1 MTAPQFRPLK
11 FGVTRVNLR
20 NGTDGTRY
28 LQADQ
33 DLQAFPD
40 RLTDRLQHW
49 AQVKPEH
56 SFMARRIQ
64 QADGTLGDWQHI
76 SYAQAWQT
84 ARNIA
89 QGLIDRGLNA
99 ERPVVILSEN
109 SLEHALLALG
119 CLVAGVPYVPT
130 SPPYSLVSVDYDK
143 LKHVLSTVTPGMV
156 FASDARYA
164 KAIAATVSDD
174 MEVVMVEGDVPGRSV
189 TAFESLCSQPATPA
203 VDAAMAATGPD
214 TIAKFLFTSGSTK
227 LPKAVINTNRLWC
240 ANQQQM
246 AQSMPVLAEQELVLV
261 DWLPWNHTFGGNHNF
276 GMTVFHGGTLYI
288 DDGKPTPALMH
299 ETLRNL
305 REIAP
310 TVYFN
315 VPTGFEAIAH
325 AMQTD
330 DQLRKTLLSRVQMF
344 FYAGAALAQPI
355 WDSLYASQEREV
367 GERIV
372 MGTGLGMTE
381 SGPFGIFVTNP
392 FVQAGD
398 LGVPTPGLELKL
410 VNMQGKTEV
419 RYRGPNITPGYWRNP
434 EETASAFDEE
444 GFFKTGDAVQ
454 WIDETDVHLGLKFD
468 GRIAEDFKLATGTF
482 VSVGPLRAK
491 IIAAGAPFIQDAVL
505 TGINLKEVGAMIFPT
520 PAVRALSGLPADA
533 PLADVLAS
541 APVLAKF
548 QDIVNTLAQT
558 STGSANRIARLCLL
572 SEPPTIDKGE
582 ITDKGS
588 INQRSVLTHRAD
600 TVAALH
606 ADTLHDIKEE
616 KMASKGFFNAFADVW
631 MHDGVR
637 TPMVDYC
644 GSLGHISPTDLGIKA
659 AREALK
665 RAGIAA
671 SEIGSVITGNMAPGD
686 FDQFV
691 LPRHIGLY
699 AGVPQEVPA
708 IMVQRICGTGFELFR
723 QAGEQIEAGVCEAA
737 LVVGTES
744 MTRNPIAA
752 FDHRTGFKLGAPV
765 GFKDFM
771 WEALKDP
778 AAGINMIQTAENLAK
793 KYSITREEVDQFA
806 SDSFAKAVA
815 AQAEGFHAGEI
826 VPVVTEKFELEGY
839 VSR

>member
-11 FGVTRVNLR
+11 FGVTRVSLR
-20 NGTDGTRY
+20 DGTPGTRY

-33 DLQAFPD
+33 ALRAYPD

-49 AQVKPEH
+49 AQVKP
-56 SFMARRIQ
+56 SQTFMARRVKQ
-64 QADGTLGDWQHI
+64 SDGSLGDWHHI
-76 SYAQAWQT
+76 TYAQAWET
-84 ARNIA
+84 ARSIA
-89 QGLIDRGLNA
+89 QSLLDRGLSA

-119 CLVAGVPYVPT
+119 CLIAGVPYVPT

-143 LKHVLSTVTPGMV
+143 LHHVMRTVTPGLV

-164 KAIAATVSDD
+164 KAIAATVGDD
-174 MEVVMVEGDVPGRSV
+174 MEVVMVDGSMTGRHV
-189 TAFESLCSQPATPA
+189 TTFDSLCKTDATPA
-203 VDAAMAATGPD
+203 VHAAMAATGPD

-227 LPKAVINTNRLWC
+227 MPKAVINTNRLWC

-246 AQSMPVLAEQELVLV
+246 AQSMPVLAENELVLV

-315 VPTGFEAIAH
+315 VPTGFEAIAN
-325 AMQTD
+325 AMKTD
-330 DQLRKTLLSRVQMF
+330 DLLRKTLLSRVQMF

-355 WDSLYASQEREV
+355 WDSLYESQEREV

-410 VNMQGKTEV
+410 VDTEGKTEV
-419 RYRGPNITPGYWRNP
+419 RYRGPNITPGYWRAP
-434 EETASAFDEE
+434 HETAEAFDEE
-444 GFFKTGDAVQ
+444 GFFKTGDAVK

-491 IIAAGAPFIQDAVL
+491 IIAAGAPFIQDVVL
-505 TGINLKEVGAMIFPT
+505 TGINLKEVGAMVFPT
-520 PAVRALSGLPADA
+520 PALRPLSGLPADA
-533 PLADVLAS
+533 PWPDVLAS
-541 APVLAKF
+541 APVQAKF
-548 QDIVNTLAQT
+548 QEIVNTLAR
-558 STGSANRIARLCLL
+558 SATGSANRIARLCLL

-588 INQRSVLTHRAD
+588 INQRSVLAHRAD

-606 ADTLHDIKEE
+606 ADTLHHIVKPKSLKEL
-616 KMASKGFFNAFADVW
+616 
-631 MHDGVR
+631 
-637 TPMVDYC
+637 T
-644 GSLGHISPTDLGIKA
+644 
-659 AREALK
+659 
-665 RAGIAA
+665 
-671 SEIGSVITGNMAPGD
+671 
-686 FDQFV
+686 
-691 LPRHIGLY
+691 
-699 AGVPQEVPA
+699 
-708 IMVQRICGTGFELFR
+708 
-723 QAGEQIEAGVCEAA
+723 
-737 LVVGTES
+737 
-744 MTRNPIAA
+744 
-752 FDHRTGFKLGAPV
+752 
-765 GFKDFM
+765 
-771 WEALKDP
+771 
-778 AAGINMIQTAENLAK
+778 
-793 KYSITREEVDQFA
+793 
-806 SDSFAKAVA
+806 
-815 AQAEGFHAGEI
+815 
-826 VPVVTEKFELEGY
+826 
-839 VSR
+839 